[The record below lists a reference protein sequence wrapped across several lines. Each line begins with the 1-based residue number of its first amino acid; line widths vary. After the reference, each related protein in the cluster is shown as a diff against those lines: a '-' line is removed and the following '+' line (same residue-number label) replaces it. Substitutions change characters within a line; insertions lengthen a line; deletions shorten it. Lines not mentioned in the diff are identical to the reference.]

1 MEASDKGVQYILAIM
16 KSGGTISGSDNRMYA
31 IINNPELHIA
41 NTALENTISAN
52 TQKEGIILPLNFPL
66 SNNLWI
72 LADSSDPL
80 ENGVQGNRG

>member
-1 MEASDKGVQYILAIM
+1 MEASDKGVQHILAIM

-41 NTALENTISAN
+41 NTALGNTISAN
-52 TQKEGIILPLNFPL
+52 TQKDGISFQLNILL
-66 SNNLWI
+66 STNLWI

-80 ENGVQGNRG
+80 ENGVQGNRE

>member
-1 MEASDKGVQYILAIM
+1 
-16 KSGGTISGSDNRMYA
+16 MYA

-41 NTALENTISAN
+41 NTALGNTISAN
-52 TQKEGIILPLNFPL
+52 TQKDGIIFPPDFLL

-72 LADSSDPL
+72 LVDSSDPL